1 MRFVN
6 MLCLMLSFVA
16 ILGCGSTMDDLNPS
30 GTDKRPEV
38 QTGTTGPAVGQK
50 APEFT
55 LSDTLG
61 NSISL
66 SSVLPESKGI
76 VLYFTMWCPVCDTD
90 MSHMRSSVMPSFP
103 DLRVFL
109 VDYVSGS
116 VADARNAA
124 IANGYAG
131 PEFTVLA
138 DTDHGVSDTYHATM
152 GTTVVIDTAG
162 VVRMNEEYK
171 DGARLMTVL
180 GDLP

>member
-1 MRFVN
+1 
-6 MLCLMLSFVA
+6 
-16 ILGCGSTMDDLNPS
+16 MDDLNPS
-30 GTDKRPEV
+30 GADKRPEV
-38 QTGTTGPAVGQK
+38 QAGTTGDAVGQK
-50 APEFT
+50 APGFT
-55 LSDTLG
+55 LSDISG
-61 NSISL
+61 NSLSL
-66 SSVLPESKGI
+66 SSVLPASKGV
-76 VLYFTMWCPVCDTD
+76 VLYFTMWCPTCDTD
-90 MSHMRSSVMPSFP
+90 MDHMRSSVMPSFP
-103 DLRVFL
+103 DAQVFL

-152 GTTVVIDTAG
+152 GTTVVIDAAG

-180 GDLP
+180 GNLP